1 MKYAWIK
8 EHRTEFPVGLMCRV
22 LEVCRSAFY
31 QWFRNPARAH
41 QQRRTAIVEQIKV
54 IRQERFMDQYGS
66 PRMFKELNAR
76 GTKISENTVAKVM
89 KGADLSAEIK
99 PRFVPATTDSNHD
112 HPIAP
117 NVLNRDFS
125 ATAPNQ
131 KWLSDITCIHTDE
144 GWLYLAGV
152 MDCFSRKIVGRVG
165 LACTW
170 SMDTKMP
177 AELVCDALSM
187 AIARRNPGE
196 GLLHHSDR
204 GVQYACDQYQQLLG
218 EHGISRSMSRVG
230 NCYDNA
236 MKESFWSSLKREAI
250 NGRRFRTIT
259 EARAAVFEYIEVF
272 YNRKRRHS
280 SLGYISPESF
290 EASQN

>member
-1 MKYAWIK
+1 VKYIWIK
-8 EHRTEFPVGLMCRV
+8 DHRAEFPIGVMCRV
-22 LEVCRSAFY
+22 LDVCRSAFY
-31 QWFRNPARAH
+31 QWLRNPDRAH

-54 IRQERFMDQYGS
+54 IRQERFMDSYGS

-76 GTKISENTVAKVM
+76 GTVVSKNTVAKVM
-89 KGADLSAEIK
+89 KEADLSAEIK
-99 PRFVPATTDSNHD
+99 PRFVPTTTDSNHD

-117 NVLNRDFS
+117 NVLDRDFS
-125 ATAPNQ
+125 ATGPNQ
-131 KWLSDITCIHTDE
+131 KWLSDITYIHTDE

-152 MDCFSRKIVGRVG
+152 MDCFSRKIVG
-165 LACTW
+165 W

-177 AELVCDALSM
+177 AQLVCDALSM
-187 AIARRNPGE
+187 AIGRRRPGE

-236 MKESFWSSLKREAI
+236 MKESLWSSFKREAV
-250 NGRRFRTIT
+250 NGRRFKTIE
-259 EARAAVFEYIEVF
+259 EARALVFEYIEVF

-280 SLGYISPESF
+280 SLGYVSPESF